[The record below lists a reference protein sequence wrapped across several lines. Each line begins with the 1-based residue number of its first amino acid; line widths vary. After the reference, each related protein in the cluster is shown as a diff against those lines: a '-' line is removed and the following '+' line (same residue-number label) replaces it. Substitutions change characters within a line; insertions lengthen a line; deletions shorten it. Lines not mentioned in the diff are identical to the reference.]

1 MKKYS
6 IYAAFIFLV
15 FILWFISPAFLTP
28 ANLLNVLRQ
37 ISINGILA
45 VGMTF
50 VIISGGIDLSVGSIL
65 ALASVISCSLARVDS
80 PPLLVALA
88 AGVLTGLACGMVNG
102 WIISRWKVAP
112 FIVTLAMM
120 TAARGLTLVYSSGRP
135 IVGLN
140 EAFKKIGG
148 GYLLGI
154 PTPIYILLFTVI
166 AGFFLLHYTAF
177 GRHVYA
183 VGGNEEAARLSGLQI
198 RRIKLAV
205 YALSGAAASLAG
217 MVLSSRIMAGSPSV
231 GQGYELDA
239 IAAVVIGGTSL
250 SGGTGTL
257 FGTVAGALIIG
268 VMNNGLDLLNVSS
281 YYQQIIKG
289 VIIVAAVLL
298 ERKGRA

>member
-6 IYAAFIFLV
+6 IYAAFVLLV
-15 FILWFISPAFLTP
+15 FILSFVSPAFMTP

-45 VGMTF
+45 VGLTF

-65 ALASVISCSLARVDS
+65 ALASVVSCSLARVDS
-80 PPLLVALA
+80 PPLLVALM
-88 AGVLTGLACGMVNG
+88 AGVLTGLACGMANG

-154 PTPIYILLFTVI
+154 PMPIFILAFTVI
-166 AGFFLLHYTAF
+166 AGFLLLHYTAF

-205 YALSGAAASLAG
+205 YALSGVAAGLAG

-289 VIIVAAVLL
+289 VIIVAAVLM